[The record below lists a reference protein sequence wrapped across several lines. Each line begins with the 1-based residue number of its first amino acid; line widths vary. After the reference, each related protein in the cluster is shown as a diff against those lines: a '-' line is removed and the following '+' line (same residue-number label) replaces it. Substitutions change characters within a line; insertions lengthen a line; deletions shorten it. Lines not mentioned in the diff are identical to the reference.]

1 MHSYYFFYAFCK
13 SARDIVIILY
23 SMWFFFQL
31 FALCTSITWTSP
43 TAPLFPNS
51 CATFS
56 SPSLP
61 SFPTSNSSES
71 PSHSYSA
78 PFLPCTSC
86 VSAPPTCICSKPGE
100 CLAED
105 GNIIT
110 VFFEIDTEDECVRL
124 CRWVTIYLL
133 SKVRRDTHRETGS
146 NCNLFQGGVALQAL
160 HLPWACSWSQ

>member
-1 MHSYYFFYAFCK
+1 MHSYYFFLRILQVCTRHCYNPIFN
-13 SARDIVIILY
+13 VI
-23 SMWFFFQL
+23 FFQL

-71 PSHSYSA
+71 PAHSYSA